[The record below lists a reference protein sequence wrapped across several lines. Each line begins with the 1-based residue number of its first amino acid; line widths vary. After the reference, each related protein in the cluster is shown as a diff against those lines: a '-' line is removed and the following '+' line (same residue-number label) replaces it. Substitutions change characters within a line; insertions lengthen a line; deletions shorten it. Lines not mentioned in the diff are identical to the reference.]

1 MNEKLKKI
9 GDELG
14 AGYLIDSLIDSSTDL
29 ALTALKAKKE
39 VTSEISKDFLSN
51 MLSVKVNIDLII
63 ESCGIGEALKKMQEE
78 GLEVLYEA
86 VVKEG
91 ENA

>member
-1 MNEKLKKI
+1 MNDKLKKI

-39 VTSEISKDFLSN
+39 VTSELSKDFLSN

-63 ESCGIGEALKKMQEE
+63 ESCGLGEAFKKIQEE
-78 GLEVLYEA
+78 GLELLYEA
-86 VVKEG
+86 VGKEG